1 MFITSGLLC
10 NTASQAQPEESQ
22 AQPEE
27 SQAQPEEKLTR
38 AKLPKKLQCEA
49 LQTAGL
55 HDYAGAPEDYEP
67 STFMESEFELRINTV
82 LTRHLAANSTGAA
95 EATPDLFLTMR
106 PRNENPVELRCRQVQ
121 GRGGEL
127 GFSCTNTPPSEL
139 LLINPANLRFT
150 RTSIGGWTFA
160 DSDSKP
166 DSKPE
171 SESTVSSDASAN
183 LGSDSL
189 YVEYGSC
196 N

>member
-1 MFITSGLLC
+1 MAVSS
-10 NTASQAQPEESQ
+10 AAEAQEERAEELSKEQ
-22 AQPEE
+22 EPAAQQDAKP
-27 SQAQPEEKLTR
+27 AT
-38 AKLPKKLQCEA
+38 AKLPKKLQCGA

-55 HDYAGAPEDYEP
+55 HDYAGAPENYEP

-127 GFSCTNTPPSEL
+127 GYSCTNTPPSEL

-166 DSKPE
+166 DPE
-171 SESTVSSDASAN
+171 STASTDTSAN

-189 YVEYGSC
+189 FVEYGSC

>member
-1 MFITSGLLC
+1 MFITSSLLLGVS
-10 NTASQAQPEESQ
+10 SQSGAQS
-22 AQPEE
+22 
-27 SQAQPEEKLTR
+27 EEKSTESSTT
-38 AKLPKKLQCEA
+38 AKLPQLPKKLQCEA

-127 GFSCTNTPPSEL
+127 GYSCTNTPPSEL

-160 DSDSKP
+160 DSDPKAAS
-166 DSKPE
+166 DSTASP
-171 SESTVSSDASAN
+171 DASAN